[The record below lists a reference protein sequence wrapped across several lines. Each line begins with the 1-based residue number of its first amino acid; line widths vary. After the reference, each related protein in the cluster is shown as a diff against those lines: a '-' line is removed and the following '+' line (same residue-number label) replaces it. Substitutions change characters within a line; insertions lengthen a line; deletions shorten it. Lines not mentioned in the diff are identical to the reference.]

1 MCELAAILRQLYEKQ
16 LHLRPE
22 DEYLRRHVRPQ
33 FLAGSIRVFEFYSRH
48 LPPAGRVLDWG
59 CRHAPDAC
67 LIRARRP
74 DLAIEACDLFDA
86 DHYPVFHRY
95 ADLSYRKLD
104 HIYRLPYPD
113 AAFDAIIASGV
124 LEHVPMDYESLKEL
138 HRVLRPDGRLIIT
151 YPPNKT
157 SVEEWL
163 LRRRSRYSHKRLYS
177 KSELRRLLLHT
188 GFRPLIEGHQT
199 QLDLLPGPWSM
210 ESLRPLGLYRF
221 VSCFCAVALRVSSL

>member
-74 DLAIEACDLFDA
+74 DLAIEACGLFDA

-113 AAFDAIIASGV
+113 AAFDAIIASGAGARTHGLRIAQRATSRAPARWPV
-124 LEHVPMDYESLKEL
+124 DYHVPTQQDLGGRMVAPSQVPRLPPAPVQQIRAAAPSTS
-138 HRVLRPDGRLIIT
+138 HRVPAA
-151 YPPNKT
+151 N
-157 SVEEWL
+157 
-163 LRRRSRYSHKRLYS
+163 
-177 KSELRRLLLHT
+177 RRLPNPI
-188 GFRPLIEGHQT
+188 GSP
-199 QLDLLPGPWSM
+199 
-210 ESLRPLGLYRF
+210 
-221 VSCFCAVALRVSSL
+221 A